1 MKTKKVKTK
10 IYSIRLFDNISDD
23 DEDVDEYE
31 LEDDDD
37 ED

>member
-10 IYSIRLFDNISDD
+10 IYSIWPFDNISDD